1 MNLISAKFYSTLWI
15 MYFVKLSM
23 TVVYFMMSHNLA
35 NTNVA
40 LTRRFSLYM
49 TKDLY
54 DAPKTLESKDI
65 YQLVQNVPISI

>member
-1 MNLISAKFYSTLWI
+1 MNLINTKFYSTLWI
-15 MYFVKLSM
+15 MYFAKPSM
-23 TVVYFMMSHNLA
+23 TVVYFIMSQNLTS
-35 NTNVA
+35 TNVA

>member
-1 MNLISAKFYSTLWI
+1 MNLITAKFYSTLWI

-23 TVVYFMMSHNLA
+23 TVVYFIMSQNLT